1 MENRKIMENKL
12 SRAAEDAV
20 IERAS
25 EIFGDL
31 ICRFDG
37 NQAFISAGAND
48 SRGRSS
54 FEIITEQRGA
64 FLDAMKGTGW
74 RSVEEHL
81 SGPRGGRSSLFI
93 RMEYSV

>member
-1 MENRKIMENKL
+1 MENKL

-48 SRGRSS
+48 SRGCGS

-74 RSVEEHL
+74 KVAEEHA